1 MRITVSLDNDVAAA
15 VQRLR
20 SEKNIGLSEAV
31 NELVRA
37 GLTVPAQR
45 AKKFVQRS
53 FPMSAR
59 IDVTNVGDTLEL
71 LEEPSQR

>member
-1 MRITVSLDNDVAAA
+1 MSLDNDVAAA

-20 SEKNIGLSEAV
+20 SERNIGLSEAV

-37 GLTVPAQR
+37 GLAVPAQR
-45 AKKFVQRS
+45 KRFVQRT

-71 LEEPSQR
+71 LEGPSHR